1 MVKNIL
7 KSMAFNA
14 TSTGASHIKEN
25 KPCQDFS
32 MCWTS
37 GGTLFGLGGNS
48 GKIAIAAVADGHGAD
63 LHFRSDRGSRFAAEA
78 AVQCIKEFV
87 LQNKNTLNNPAV
99 LLSALEKSIIAA
111 WYEKIADDIRG
122 DAINTDAFIPYG
134 TTLLAAALT
143 ENYWFAIQI
152 GDGKC
157 VVFNTE
163 GRISQPVP
171 WDEKCFLCQT
181 TSLCDE
187 NAGNL
192 FRHFYG
198 ETLPLAVF
206 LGSDGI
212 DDSFPVKDNEEHLA
226 RFYREVYNNFVK
238 EGLKKGSSQLREML
252 PLLTQKGSGDD
263 VSIAGIIRNI
273 KP

>member
-1 MVKNIL
+1 MVKYI
-7 KSMAFNA
+7 AFNA
-14 TSTGASHIKEN
+14 TGTGASHIRES
-25 KPCQDFS
+25 KPCQDYS
-32 MCWTS
+32 LCWT
-37 GGTLFGLGGNS
+37 T

-63 LHFRSDRGSRFAAEA
+63 IHFRSDRGSRFAAEA
-78 AVQCIKEFV
+78 AIQCLKEFV
-87 LQNKNTLNNPAV
+87 LQNKRALHNPAV
-99 LLSALEKSIIAA
+99 LLSALEKSIITV

-122 DAINTDAFIPYG
+122 DAVDGDSFDPYG
-134 TTLLAAALT
+134 TTLLAAAVT
-143 ENYWFAIQI
+143 EHYWFAIQI

-157 VVFNTE
+157 VVFNADN
-163 GRISQPVP
+163 RISQPIP
-171 WDEKCFLCQT
+171 WDDRCFLCMT

-187 NAGNL
+187 DAASL
-192 FRHFYG
+192 FRHFYS

-226 RFYREVYNNFVK
+226 RFYLEVYKNFVK
-238 EGLKKGSSQLREML
+238 EGLEKGSSQLREML

-273 KP
+273 KS